1 MNDKPLVY
9 FTRAIT
15 PESLV
20 KVYEALG
27 WTPEGPVAVKIS
39 TGEPPASHPLAA
51 DLIGPLVRRVQ
62 GTIVECNTAYG
73 TARSSLAPHLQL
85 AKWRGYT
92 AIAGVDILDGT
103 EDMALPVTGGTH
115 LKENYVGAHLA
126 DYRSCLVLSHFKGH
140 VRAGYGGAIKNLS
153 IGLASS
159 RGKHWIHTA
168 GTSWEGFDAPT
179 QDDFLE
185 SMAEAAKSVSDF
197 FGGGARLACVNVLNF
212 LSVDCDCNGHPAPPE
227 MADLGIAASLD
238 PVACDQAALDLV
250 YAAPKSAALVARV
263 ESRHGQHTLEA
274 AEALG
279 LGSRTY
285 RLVEL

>member
-9 FTRAIT
+9 FTRSIT

-103 EDMALPVTGGTH
+103 GDMALPVTGGTH

-153 IGLASS
+153 IGFGSS
-159 RGKHWIHTA
+159 EGKHWIHTA
-168 GTSWEGFDAPT
+168 ATSWTSIRAPE

-185 SMAEAAKSVSDF
+185 SMADAAKSVSDYM
-197 FGGGARLACVNVLNF
+197 GHGERMAYVNVMNN
-212 LSVDCDCNGHPAPPE
+212 LSVDCDCNGNPAPPE
-227 MADLGIAASLD
+227 MADVGILASTD
-238 PVACDQAALDLV
+238 PVALDQACMDIV
-250 YAAPKSAALVARV
+250 YSAPDSAALIERI
-263 ESRHGQHTLEA
+263 ESRNGLHTLEA
-274 AEALG
+274 AEANG